1 MLLWP
6 DIIVRKPDSSEVLLA
21 IEIKLG
27 SVSAEAA
34 MNPLKAYMVRQG
46 CPAGI
51 FVTPEEVTFLRN
63 RYTSYE
69 QDSIQTIAKCRTA
82 ELLGTFQGKTITES
96 ALVHLVEHWLENP
109 GTGGRKSLPPD
120 VTEAIESLVLPAVTE
135 GGIQATGRRLQP
147 TGS

>member
-51 FVTPEEVTFLRN
+51 FVTP
-63 RYTSYE
+63 
-69 QDSIQTIAKCRTA
+69 
-82 ELLGTFQGKTITES
+82 
-96 ALVHLVEHWLENP
+96 
-109 GTGGRKSLPPD
+109 
-120 VTEAIESLVLPAVTE
+120 
-135 GGIQATGRRLQP
+135 
-147 TGS
+147 